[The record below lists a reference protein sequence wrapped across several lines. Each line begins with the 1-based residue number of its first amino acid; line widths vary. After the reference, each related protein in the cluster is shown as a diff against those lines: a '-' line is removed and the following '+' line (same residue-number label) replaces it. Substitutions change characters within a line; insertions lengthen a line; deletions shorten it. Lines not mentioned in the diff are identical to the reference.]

1 MALLSFRPNLKG
13 VFRDMKNRRFIVVAL
28 SLLLVASSITLAS
41 ADPGGIGIGQ
51 PVADF
56 KLPDADGKERSLAS
70 LKGEKGTVL
79 IFVSTQCPMV
89 KAYAERI
96 EKLAQDYRA
105 QGVNVVG
112 INSNVAETSDAI
124 KGQIKSE
131 SFSFVILKDKG
142 SKIADMLGAERT
154 PEVFFL
160 DAANKLVYHGR
171 IDNHRD
177 ISLVQSSDLRNAIDE
192 TLAGKPVMKSEAAAF
207 GCTIKRG

>member
-1 MALLSFRPNLKG
+1 
-13 VFRDMKNRRFIVVAL
+13 MKNRSFVTVVL
-28 SLLLVASSITLAS
+28 SLLLVASSITPSYAN
-41 ADPGGIGIGQ
+41 PGGIGIGQ

-70 LKGEKGTVL
+70 LKGENGTVL

-105 QGVNVVG
+105 KGVNVVG
-112 INSNVAETSDAI
+112 INSNVAETSDGI
-124 KGQIKSE
+124 KAQIKDE

-142 SKIADMLGAERT
+142 SKIADKLGAERT
-154 PEVFFL
+154 PEVYFL
-160 DAANKLVYHGR
+160 DASNKLVYHGR

-177 ISLVQSSDLRNAIDE
+177 LAQVQTSDLRNAIDE
-192 TLAGKPVMKSEAAAF
+192 TLAGKPVSKAEAAAF